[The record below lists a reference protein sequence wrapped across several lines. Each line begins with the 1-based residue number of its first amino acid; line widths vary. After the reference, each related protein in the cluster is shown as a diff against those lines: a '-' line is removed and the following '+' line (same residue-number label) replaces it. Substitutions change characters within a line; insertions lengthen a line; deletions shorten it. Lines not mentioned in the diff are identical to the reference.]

1 MVEVV
6 DGTDHGG
13 HLHVVAPVAVGLEA
27 FGQTGR
33 EVAAGV
39 KTRNRKCVSF
49 TSGLNTSFISLCK
62 FSTS

>member
-13 HLHVVAPVAVGLEA
+13 HLHVVALVAVGLRA

-39 KTRNRKCVSF
+39 KTIKEKV
-49 TSGLNTSFISLCK
+49 LVLLQD
-62 FSTS
+62 

>member
-13 HLHVVAPVAVGLEA
+13 HLHVVALVAVGLQA
-27 FGQTGR
+27 FGQTWR

-39 KTRNRKCVSF
+39 KTIKKSF
-49 TSGLNTSFISLCK
+49 GFNPGLNTSFTSLCK